1 MHSSVATAKLTPR
14 QQQVLESLLTGQSKK
29 EIAFAL
35 HISAHT
41 VHNHVKAVY
50 QAFGVSSRGELL
62 ARCLGAGTAE
72 DAPAPAAADRTA
84 RTEPADHL
92 QTILRNAPD
101 RILQVDR
108 QGIIHFINNTVTGY
122 SPEQLVGRSMFEFT
136 AREDHARLRQALEAV
151 FTVGTEQEYVVR
163 GRGHDGVMRP
173 YHSRLSPVVKDG
185 GIVQAII
192 VAREADEGSALA
204 H

>member
-1 MHSSVATAKLTPR
+1 MYSSVAAAKLTPR
-14 QQQVLESLLTGQSKK
+14 QQQVLESLLTGRSKK

-35 HISAHT
+35 HISPHT

-72 DAPAPAAADRTA
+72 DAPAADRPA
-84 RTEPADHL
+84 QTELAEQL
-92 QTILRNAPD
+92 QTILQSAPD

-108 QGIIHFINNTVTGY
+108 EGAIHFINNTITGY
-122 SPEQLVGRSMFEFT
+122 SPEQLIGRSMFEFT
-136 AREDHARLRQALEAV
+136 APEDHARLRQVLEAV
-151 FTVGTEQEYVVR
+151 FTDGTEQEYVVR

-173 YHSRLSPVVKDG
+173 YHSRLSPVMQDG
-185 GIVQAII
+185 RIVRAII
-192 VAREADEGSALA
+192 TAREADDASALA